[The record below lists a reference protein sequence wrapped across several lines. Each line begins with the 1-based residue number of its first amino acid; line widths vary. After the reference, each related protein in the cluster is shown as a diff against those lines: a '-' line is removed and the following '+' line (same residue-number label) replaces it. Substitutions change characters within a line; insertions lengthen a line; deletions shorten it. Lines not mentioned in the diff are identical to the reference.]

1 MRAIIIEQFGGPEEL
16 VIQTLPDPEPAPGH
30 VVIEV
35 KAFGINHAETHMR
48 KGEWAEAAKVSGIE
62 CVGIVKACPGG
73 EFAAGQKVAAFMGG
87 MGRTIN
93 GSYAEFTRVPATNA
107 VGLDSGLPWE
117 ELAAIPESY
126 STAWTCLH
134 RNLELSRGQTLLLR
148 GATSALGQAALNI
161 AADAGANVI
170 ATTRNP
176 DRISRLMALGARQVE
191 LECPDL
197 ARHIPAK
204 RIDAVL
210 DLVGN
215 STLLDSM
222 AMVRRGGRVC
232 LAGFLGS
239 LSPIASFNP
248 LLQMPSGVHFSFFGS
263 FVFGTPEFPVSDVPF
278 QEIVDRVG
286 AGKYQAKPAR
296 VFRFEEIQEAHR
308 LMESNQANGKIVV
321 SLA

>member
-1 MRAIIIEQFGGPEEL
+1 MKAIIIEQYGGPEKL
-16 VIQTLPDPEPAPGH
+16 AIQNLPDPEPKPGN
-30 VVIEV
+30 VVIAV

-62 CVGIVKACPGG
+62 CVGVVKACPGG
-73 EFAAGQKVAAFMGG
+73 EFNAGQKVAAFMGG

-93 GSYAEFTRVPATNA
+93 GSYAEYTSVPVSNVVAIESELSWA
-107 VGLDSGLPWE
+107 

-126 STAWTCLH
+126 ATAWTCLH
-134 RNLELSRGQTLLLR
+134 RNLELKSGQMLVLR

-161 AADAGANVI
+161 AAHAGANVI

-176 DRISRLMALGARQVE
+176 DRAQKLTALGARRVE
-191 LECPDL
+191 LERPDL
-197 ARHIPAK
+197 SRHIAEK

-215 STLLDSM
+215 STILDSM

-232 LAGFLGS
+232 LAGFLGG
-239 LSPIASFNP
+239 LAPVASFNP
-248 LLQMPSGVHFSFFGS
+248 LLEMPSSVQFSFFGS
-263 FVFGTPEFPVSDVPF
+263 FVFGALEFPVSDVPF
-278 QEIVDRVG
+278 QEIVDRVA
-286 AGKYQAKPAR
+286 AGEYQAKPAR
-296 VFRFEEIQEAHR
+296 VFRFEEIQDAHR

-321 SLA
+321 SL

>member
-1 MRAIIIEQFGGPEEL
+1 MRAIIIEQFGGPERL
-16 VIQTLPDPEPAPGH
+16 VIQNLPDPEPTPGT
-30 VVIEV
+30 VVIEI

-73 EFAAGQKVAAFMGG
+73 EFAVGQRVAAFMGG

-93 GSYAEFTRVPATNA
+93 GSYAEYTRVPVAN
-107 VGLDSGLPWE
+107 VVRFDSGLPWE

-134 RNLELSRGQTLLLR
+134 RNLELSPGQTLLLR

-170 ATTRNP
+170 ATTRNLN
-176 DRISRLMALGARQVE
+176 RTSKLTGLGARRVE
-191 LECPDL
+191 LERPNL
-197 ARHIPAK
+197 SGELPEK
-204 RIDAVL
+204 RVDAVL

-215 STLLDSM
+215 STFLDSM
-222 AMVRRGGRVC
+222 AMVRRGGHVC
-232 LAGFLGS
+232 LAGFLGG

-263 FVFGTPEFPVSDVPF
+263 FVFGVPEFPVSDIPF

-308 LMESNQANGKIVV
+308 LMESNQANGKLVV
-321 SLA
+321 SLS

>member
-1 MRAIIIEQFGGPEEL
+1 MRAIIIEQFGGPEKL
-16 VIQTLPDPEPAPGH
+16 VIQNLPEPEPRPGQ

-62 CVGIVKACPGG
+62 CVGVVKACPGG
-73 EFAAGQKVAAFMGG
+73 EFNAGQKVAAFMGG

-93 GSYAEFTRVPATNA
+93 GSYAEYTSVPVSNVVAIESELSWA
-107 VGLDSGLPWE
+107 

-126 STAWTCLH
+126 ATAWTCLH
-134 RNLELSRGQTLLLR
+134 RNLELKSGQMLVLR

-161 AADAGANVI
+161 AAHAGANVI

-176 DRISRLMALGARQVE
+176 DRAQKLTALGARRVE
-191 LECPDL
+191 LERPDL
-197 ARHIPAK
+197 SRHIAEK
-204 RIDAVL
+204 RVDAVL

-215 STLLDSM
+215 STILDSM

-232 LAGFLGS
+232 LAGFLGG
-239 LSPIASFNP
+239 LAPVASFNP
-248 LLQMPSGVHFSFFGS
+248 LLEMPSSVQFSFFGS
-263 FVFGTPEFPVSDVPF
+263 FVFGALEFPVSDVPF
-278 QEIVDRVG
+278 QEIVDRVA
-286 AGKYQAKPAR
+286 AGEYQAKPAR
-296 VFRFEEIQEAHR
+296 VFRFEEIQDAHR

-321 SLA
+321 SL